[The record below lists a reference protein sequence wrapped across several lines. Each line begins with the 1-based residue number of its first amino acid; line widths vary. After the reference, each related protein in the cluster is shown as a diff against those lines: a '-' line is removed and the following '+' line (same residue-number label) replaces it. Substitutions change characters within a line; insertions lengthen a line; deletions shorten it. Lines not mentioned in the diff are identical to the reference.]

1 MGSFRDD
8 DSMYSMQ
15 SLQSESTTLSSAPGE
30 KIFVAVRLRPL
41 DAKETARNEA
51 SEWECINRS
60 TIMHKHGLPEKSMLP
75 TAYTFGKQI
84 A

>member
-8 DSMYSMQ
+8 ESMHSMYSIQ
-15 SLQSESTTLSSAPGE
+15 SDSTTLSSAPGE

-41 DAKETARNEA
+41 NDRETARNEI
-51 SEWECINRS
+51 SEWECINNS

-75 TAYTFGKQI
+75 TAYTFGKQK